1 MTMIT
6 DAAGINIVR
15 LLALRGALRL
25 ELAGMKRRGPSAYA
39 VIKREFNLK
48 GSRERVLSQFDA
60 LIEAKKQERAN
71 AHV

>member
-25 ELAGMKRRGPSAYA
+25 ELAGMKRRGPSAYS

-60 LIEAKKQERAN
+60 FIEAKKQERAN
-71 AHV
+71 SHV

>member
-25 ELAGMKRRGPSAYA
+25 ELAGMKRRGPSAYS

-48 GSRERVLSQFDA
+48 GSRERVLSQFDEF
-60 LIEAKKQERAN
+60 IEAKKQERAN
-71 AHV
+71 SHV